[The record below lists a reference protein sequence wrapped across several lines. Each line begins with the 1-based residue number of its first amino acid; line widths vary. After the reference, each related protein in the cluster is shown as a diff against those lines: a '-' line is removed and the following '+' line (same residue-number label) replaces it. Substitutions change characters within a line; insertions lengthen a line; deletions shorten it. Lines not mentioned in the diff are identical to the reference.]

1 MCVTL
6 LYVCMRVCTSAER
19 GSVLSEVL
27 DLCILPHQQTAELL
41 HLPLQEVAHG
51 QQGAHQLS
59 TRLRTHT
66 QYTHS
71 LIFMIRFFISWFI

>member
-1 MCVTL
+1 MCVCDVT
-6 LYVCMRVCTSAER
+6 VCMRVCTSAER

-27 DLCILPHQQTAELL
+27 DLCILPHQQTSELL
-41 HLPLQEVAHG
+41 HLPLQQVAHG

-59 TRLRTHT
+59 THLRTHT

-71 LIFMIRFFISWFI
+71 LIFKIRFFISWFI